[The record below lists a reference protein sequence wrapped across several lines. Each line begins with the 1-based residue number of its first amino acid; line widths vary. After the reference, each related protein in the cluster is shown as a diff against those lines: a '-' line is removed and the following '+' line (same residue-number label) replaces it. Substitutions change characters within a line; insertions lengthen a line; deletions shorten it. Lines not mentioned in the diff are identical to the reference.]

1 MEINMV
7 SDEMMLDSNRFVML
21 DLENTRNENET
32 TKGYPIVQ
40 IVDPSNINSFHNIEV
55 IKSRVERMI
64 KFEEKREHLFKITLN
79 IDEDYKN
86 QLFR

>member
-7 SDEMMLDSNRFVML
+7 ADEMMLDSNRFVIL
-21 DLENTRNENET
+21 DLENTINENET

-40 IVDPSNINSFHNIEV
+40 IVDPSSINSFHNVEA

-79 IDEDYKN
+79 IDENYKN

>member
-1 MEINMV
+1 MAT
-7 SDEMMLDSNRFVML
+7 DEMMLVSNRFVML
-21 DLENTRNENET
+21 DLENTINENET

-40 IVDPSNINSFHNIEV
+40 IVDSLSKSTYQSIEA
-55 IKSRVERMI
+55 IRNRI
-64 KFEEKREHLFKITLN
+64 GRDLKFEEKRENQFTINLN

>member
-1 MEINMV
+1 MV
-7 SDEMMLDSNRFVML
+7 ADEMMLVSNRFVML
-21 DLENTRNENET
+21 DLENTINENET

-40 IVDPSNINSFHNIEV
+40 IGDPSNINSFHNVEA